1 MPARKIKYNPAFLS
15 DEERILSFAA
25 HQSELELILQVIRE
39 NTVSSNQHLMLIGP
53 RGIGKTTLALRAAA
67 ELHRAEDLR
76 SQWYPIVFGEESYQ
90 VSSPGTFWLEA
101 LLHLGQQT
109 QEERWQRAYDDLR
122 TEREDR
128 LRERALGQLLDFADS
143 QNKRLLLVVENLHML
158 LGDQLTEQDAWKLRD
173 VLLNEKRIMV
183 LGSATNRFDGII
195 NYQKAFYE
203 LFRPLEIKP
212 LTTEEC
218 RSFWVSVTG
227 HTIDAQ
233 HIRPI
238 EVLTG
243 GNPRLL
249 MIVASGDKQ
258 FSLSNLLEDLEQWL
272 DDHTDYF
279 KSFLDNLAVTERR
292 AYLALAEIWDP
303 ATAREVAEKSG
314 LGVNVASSLLKR
326 LVDRGAVLSVDAVKR
341 KNTYQVAERL
351 YNIYYL
357 MRRHGGSSNRVVA
370 IVRFMSSFYAT
381 DELVKKTSSIARE
394 ACKLKPQER
403 QVHFCAY
410 RDVLRSLKNNGDRM
424 ELLKATPTLFFEL
437 NDAPA
442 ELKKAYAEEILH
454 SKPSVSRDRVGSKT
468 AKTDQPANE
477 PPMASAD
484 DHWLELAEKAQ
495 SMLGQP
501 EREQDIERL
510 INEAF
515 EAVANKPVC
524 LVKLGEFFQEKFK
537 RSDVAESAFRKA
549 IALKPDF
556 ARAWGLLGQ
565 LLHKELKRFPEA
577 EGAYRKAIELD
588 PTSRLAWHTHA
599 TILCAEGKP
608 TEAMESAQKY
618 LQSGILLATDLPDA
632 IDLFVDLAAS
642 GLARYTLSLLRDSP
656 ASKQLEPL
664 IIGIRLFLKEEII
677 IATEIL
683 EVGKDV
689 AKRIEERQRVFQ
701 TNHSSRL
708 EMKNQLVA

>member
-1 MPARKIKYNPAFLS
+1 
-15 DEERILSFAA
+15 
-25 HQSELELILQVIRE
+25 
-39 NTVSSNQHLMLIGP
+39 
-53 RGIGKTTLALRAAA
+53 
-67 ELHRAEDLR
+67 
-76 SQWYPIVFGEESYQ
+76 
-90 VSSPGTFWLEA
+90 
-101 LLHLGQQT
+101 
-109 QEERWQRAYDDLR
+109 
-122 TEREDR
+122 
-128 LRERALGQLLDFADS
+128 
-143 QNKRLLLVVENLHML
+143 
-158 LGDQLTEQDAWKLRD
+158 
-173 VLLNEKRIMV
+173 
-183 LGSATNRFDGII
+183 
-195 NYQKAFYE
+195 
-203 LFRPLEIKP
+203 
-212 LTTEEC
+212 
-218 RSFWVSVTG
+218 
-227 HTIDAQ
+227 
-233 HIRPI
+233 
-238 EVLTG
+238 
-243 GNPRLL
+243 
-249 MIVASGDKQ
+249 
-258 FSLSNLLEDLEQWL
+258 
-272 DDHTDYF
+272 
-279 KSFLDNLAVTERR
+279 
-292 AYLALAEIWDP
+292 
-303 ATAREVAEKSG
+303 
-314 LGVNVASSLLKR
+314 
-326 LVDRGAVLSVDAVKR
+326 
-341 KNTYQVAERL
+341 
-351 YNIYYL
+351 
-357 MRRHGGSSNRVVA
+357 
-370 IVRFMSSFYAT
+370 
-381 DELVKKTSSIARE
+381 
-394 ACKLKPQER
+394 
-403 QVHFCAY
+403 
-410 RDVLRSLKNNGDRM
+410 
-424 ELLKATPTLFFEL
+424 
-437 NDAPA
+437 
-442 ELKKAYAEEILH
+442 
-454 SKPSVSRDRVGSKT
+454 
-468 AKTDQPANE
+468 
-477 PPMASAD
+477 MASAD